1 MYTDT
6 LRLCS
11 AVSCASA
18 SSARACRGRFAPTHW
33 RGQTNGT
40 VPRYWGISGGQVNW
54 ALQLKAAVEPCL
66 FAACWSLNCAT
77 AMSIGRVH
85 KLRMTEALI
94 SICFFVPLKS
104 HFKALSP
111 AETDCAVSLPR
122 HDSTTVNT
130 PHVRARACTFVAG
143 TQDVTCLCSHLTSLR
158 LV

>member
-104 HFKALSP
+104 HFKALFSSRNRLCCLT
-111 AETDCAVSLPR
+111 ATPR
-122 HDSTTVNT
+122 LNNSEY
-130 PHVRARACTFVAG
+130 PARACKGVYVCRWYAG
-143 TQDVTCLCSHLTSLR
+143 RNLSL
-158 LV
+158 